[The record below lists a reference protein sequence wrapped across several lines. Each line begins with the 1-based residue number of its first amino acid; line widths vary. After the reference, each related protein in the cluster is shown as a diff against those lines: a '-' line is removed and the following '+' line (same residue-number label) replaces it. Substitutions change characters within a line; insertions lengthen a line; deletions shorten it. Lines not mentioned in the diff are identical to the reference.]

1 MGNHHRSLNMPYTF
15 REMVRDRE
23 TWRAAVH
30 GVAESDTTERLNN
43 NKYTFLFSD
52 CSPGKMKGKSMP
64 FNVFYSIFIPKP
76 TLPLYLLKNIKQR
89 NFILC

>member
-1 MGNHHRSLNMPYTF
+1 MCCSPQGHKEL
-15 REMVRDRE
+15 
-23 TWRAAVH
+23 
-30 GVAESDTTERLNN
+30 DTTEQLNN

-52 CSPGKMKGKSMP
+52 CSPDEMKDKIMP
-64 FNVFYSIFIPKP
+64 FNVFYSTFILKP